1 MKVLGTIAEKLTMQ
15 DAINAQS
22 RFLCP
27 ANHLMKVRVKT
38 KTWGKILVEGLDK
51 FFYQGVHFTMK
62 AKNLGGGIKELTVYE
77 TPAWLK
83 G

>member
-1 MKVLGTIAEKLTMQ
+1 MKVLGTIAEKLLMH
-15 DAINAQS
+15 DARNAQD

-51 FFYQGVHFTMK
+51 FFYQGKHFTMK
-62 AKNLGGGIKELTVYE
+62 AKNLGAGIKELTVYE
-77 TPAWLK
+77 TPIWLR